1 MSWLWNLP
9 LAALHCTAL
18 RCTVLSGISLQADNL
33 QKVLE
38 FELEF
43 LKRVL
48 LGVKTPADQQALVI
62 DNLEE

>member
-1 MSWLWNLP
+1 MSWLWTLS
-9 LAALHCTAL
+9 LAAL
-18 RCTVLSGISLQADNL
+18 SGFSLQADNL

-48 LGVKTPADQQALVI
+48 LGVKIPADQQALVI